1 MRAVALV
8 PYFLIAAGCGALA
21 IAAPV
26 DAGPSETQMRAAFE
40 DNLSQQV
47 RNALE
52 FAAEAGGPE
61 AVSLIRERG
70 HDRFSVAAF
79 RKRACQRL
87 SGEGGHRCEF
97 LVDIDLV
104 TGRMQRALSGRF
116 ILQPAQLVFVQD
128 S

>member
-8 PYFLIAAGCGALA
+8 PYFLLAAGCGALA

-26 DAGPSETQMRAAFE
+26 DAGPSEMQMRAAFE

-61 AVSLIRERG
+61 AVALIRERG

-87 SGEGGHRCEF
+87 GGESGHHCEF
-97 LVDIDLV
+97 LVDIELV
-104 TGRMQRALSGRF
+104 TGRMQRLLSGRF
-116 ILQPAQLVFVQD
+116 IFQPSQFVFVQD

>member
-8 PYFLIAAGCGALA
+8 PYVLIAAGCGALA
-21 IAAPV
+21 VAAPA

-40 DNLSQQV
+40 DNLSQQI

-61 AVSLIRERG
+61 AVALIRERG

-87 SGEGGHRCEF
+87 GGDGGHRCEF
-97 LVDIDLV
+97 TVDIELV
-104 TGRMQRALSGRF
+104 TGRLQRVLSGRF
-116 ILQPAQLVFVQD
+116 VLQPSQLVFVQD
-128 S
+128 A